1 MLKEG
6 KDKGKDLPGLLIYY
20 SMKLKDL
27 YKEIGEKHLYEEELW
42 SLVLDYNAGDV
53 ELYKELKSIYTEEEW
68 LEKREIIFSKLSP
81 YSGIDKLYEMEGLY
95 DRLIDLVMSSYGLY
109 MLMEYEEI
117 LKDIYPKE
125 LLKKYEYTVKD
136 MATKTTSRTRY
147 REIVSILRRMEKYP
161 GGKELVL
168 EITNDWK
175 SRYKNRTAMM
185 DELSKL

>member
-1 MLKEG
+1 
-6 KDKGKDLPGLLIYY
+6 
-20 SMKLKDL
+20 
-27 YKEIGEKHLYEEELW
+27 
-42 SLVLDYNAGDV
+42 
-53 ELYKELKSIYTEEEW
+53 
-68 LEKREIIFSKLSP
+68 
-81 YSGIDKLYEMEGLY
+81 
-95 DRLIDLVMSSYGLY
+95 